1 MAGIVLKIGVEF
13 GMSLRMPEV
22 DQAVLGRRERIVAS
36 LRTIVPGEGV
46 IAAER
51 ELKPYESDGLTA
63 YRQSPMVV
71 VLPETTEQV
80 AEVLRYCHDEGI
92 RVVPRGAGTSL
103 SGGALPLADGVLLG
117 MAKFNRI
124 REIDFEN
131 RVVVAEPGVTNLA
144 VSNAVAHADFY
155 YAPDPSSQ
163 IACTIGGNVAEN
175 SGGVHCLKYGTTTN
189 NVLGCEIVLITGEVL
204 RLGGKHLDA
213 PGYDLLGIING
224 SEGLLGV
231 VTEVTVRILKKPET
245 ARAMLIGFPTS
256 EDAGECVS
264 SIIGAGI
271 IPSGMEIMDGPAIA
285 AVEEFVH
292 AGYPLDVEA
301 LLIVEID
308 GPATEVDHLI
318 QRVDKIARDCRA
330 ASCKASR
337 SEEERLLF
345 WAGRKAAFP
354 AIGRISPD
362 YFCTDGTI
370 PRARL
375 PLVLKRMKEMSK
387 KFGLR
392 VANVFHAGDGNL
404 HPLILYD
411 ANVPGEL
418 DRTEEFGAE
427 ILKLCVEVGG
437 VLTGEHGVGVEK
449 RDLMPVMFSEIDLNQ
464 QQRLK
469 CAFDAKGLLNPGKV
483 FPQLH
488 RCAELGRLH
497 VRAGKLPFPD
507 IPRF

>member
-1 MAGIVLKIGVEF
+1 
-13 GMSLRMPEV
+13 MSVHLPAA
-22 DQAVLGRRERIVAS
+22 DQAVLSRRDEIVAA
-36 LRTIVPGEGV
+36 LRAIVPGEGV

-51 ELKPYESDGLTA
+51 AMRPYESDGLTA
-63 YRQSPMVV
+63 YRQLPMVV
-71 VLPETTEQV
+71 VLPDTTEQV
-80 AEVLRYCHDEGI
+80 AKVLAYCHANRI
-92 RVVPRGAGTSL
+92 KVVPRGAGTSL
-103 SGGALPLADGVLLG
+103 SGGALPLEDGVLLG

-124 REIDFEN
+124 REIDFDN

-144 VSNAVAHADFY
+144 ISGAVEHAGFY

-175 SGGVHCLKYGTTTN
+175 SGGVHCLKYGMTTN
-189 NVLGCEIVLITGEVL
+189 NILGLEMVLMTGEVL

-213 PGYDLLGIING
+213 GGYDLLGIVTG

-231 VTEVTVRILKKPET
+231 VTEVTVRILRKPET
-245 ARAMLIGFPTS
+245 ARAVLVGFASS
-256 EDAGECVS
+256 EDAGDCVS
-264 SIIGAGI
+264 RIIGAGI
-271 IPSGMEIMDGPAIA
+271 IPGGMEMMDKPAIHA
-285 AVEEFVH
+285 TEEFVH

-301 LLIVEID
+301 LLIVELD
-308 GPATEVDHLI
+308 GPKSEVDYLI
-318 QRVDKIARDCRA
+318 ERVHGIAKRCGA
-330 ASCKASR
+330 TTLKVST

-354 AIGRISPD
+354 AVGRISPD
-362 YFCTDGTI
+362 YYCMDGTI

-375 PLVLKRMKEMSK
+375 PQVLARIRELSEQY
-387 KFGLR
+387 GLR

-411 ANVPGEL
+411 ANKPGEL
-418 DRTEEFGAE
+418 EKTEAFGAE

-449 RDLMPVMFSEIDLNQ
+449 RDLMPAMFSETDLNQ

-469 CAFDAKGLLNPGKV
+469 CAFDAEGLLNPGKV
-483 FPQLH
+483 FPKLH

-497 VRAGKLPFPD
+497 VHGGRLPFPD
-507 IPRF
+507 LPRF